1 MLIARLFQS
10 LQTKGL
16 LPESPIYQF
25 DNNLAYGGIKMLK
38 DVKLKVI
45 LLYSFIIFLFIF
57 SVTILFMRLNAN
69 PMFLGLGA
77 LAIVLGAKHGFDA
90 DHISAIDN
98 ATRKLMNEGK
108 KPVTTGFFFSLG
120 HSTSVIIMVF
130 LIALTGKEIDKI
142 VPAHY
147 TGMLGILGTGFSASF
162 LYLLGFMNLV
172 ILFGIIKLAKNYKN
186 CKDKFEDE
194 LAKRGFMNR
203 YFRKLFNIIKN
214 TYRMYFVGF
223 LFGLGFDTGTEAVI
237 LGLGGTLAA
246 AGHPL
251 IDIMILPVLFSTTMI
266 LIDTTDGVLMAFA
279 YSWAL
284 INPLRKLRYN
294 ITMTAL
300 SIFLA
305 FIVGTIEWIQVV
317 SVQAGNNAGI
327 FGLIN
332 DLSFSLIG
340 GTIAVLFVVIFG
352 ASVLLS
358 KLVKINID

>member
-1 MLIARLFQS
+1 
-10 LQTKGL
+10 
-16 LPESPIYQF
+16 
-25 DNNLAYGGIKMLK
+25 MLK
-38 DVKLKVI
+38 DIKFKVI
-45 LLYSFIIFLFIF
+45 LLYSFIVLLFVFSVGILFI
-57 SVTILFMRLNAN
+57 RLNTN

-120 HSTSVIIMVF
+120 HSTSVMIMVF
-130 LIALTGKEIDKI
+130 LIALTGKEVDKI
-142 VPAHY
+142 MPVHY
-147 TGMLGILGTGFSASF
+147 TNMLGILGTGFSAGF